1 MGDRKRVLIVDDEPD
16 ILKTVIFRLKKAGY
30 QIITAEDGETGM
42 ELARKEKPD
51 LVLLDVRLPL
61 IDGYEVCQR
70 LKSDDNFKKIP
81 VIFLTA
87 SAADEIADKTKASG
101 ANDYIIKPFEPE
113 ELLNKVKN
121 ILDK

>member
-30 QIITAEDGETGM
+30 QVITARDGKTAL
-42 ELARKEKPD
+42 ELAREERPD
-51 LVLLDVRLPL
+51 LILLDVRLPVM
-61 IDGYEVCQR
+61 DGCDVCQS

-87 SAADEIADKTKASG
+87 SVADKIADKTKASG

-113 ELLNKVKN
+113 ELLDKVKN